1 MAENPDPVDVH
12 VGQRLREARLRTGQ
26 SQTALGRALGVTF
39 QQVQKY
45 ENGTNRL
52 GASRLWQ
59 AAQHLD
65 VDADYFFEGLPGYQ
79 PGRATDSPPMRVTSA
94 VNENS
99 EINGELPELVDLYY
113 RHGFMVR
120 RAIKSLVKAV
130 ADRGRKAS

>member
-12 VGQRLREARLRTGQ
+12 VGQKLREARLRTGQ

-59 AAQHLD
+59 AAQYLD
-65 VDADYFFEGLPGYQ
+65 VDADYFFEGLPGYR
-79 PGRATDSPPMRVTSA
+79 PSAAAEAPPMPVASA

-99 EINGELPELVDLYY
+99 SINGELPELVDLYY

-120 RAIKSLVKAV
+120 RAIKSLVKAI
-130 ADRGRKAS
+130 ADRSRQAS